1 MPLEHVYVIGT
12 YDAVSLHP
20 DDPKSKRETYILNIY
35 NMLENEGLLIITSCN
50 WTETELC
57 KAFSSK
63 FVKHSVI
70 PAPSFKFGG
79 QVGSLVTSIVFKKLN
94 V

>member
-1 MPLEHVYVIGT
+1 
-12 YDAVSLHP
+12 
-20 DDPKSKRETYILNIY
+20 
-35 NMLENEGLLIITSCN
+35 MLEDDGLLIITSCN

-57 KAFSSK
+57 KAFSGK

-79 QVGSLVTSIVFKKLN
+79 KVGSTVTSLVFKKIN